1 MSHVPGRLGSESL
14 PRHGAPLPEVIEPVP
29 EDGATNE
36 AGWHWRRRR
45 SNHSPLEGESQK
57 PSRQA
62 TADAV
67 GGQPTPG
74 YPASS
79 TSIQASGLCSFQCLS
94 GVGAFHFPPPA
105 RLRAAPWSCRLP
117 LKGGVIRL
125 VMFENGFGGAFRLLG
140 VEAEA
145 RPPRRLPAVAAPNQP
160 REDGHEDSSYPIS
173 NTDTDIH
180 AIPLPVCPTPLA
192 SQICRTPQPSP
203 LVATTS

>member
-74 YPASS
+74 P
-79 TSIQASGLCSFQCLS
+79 
-94 GVGAFHFPPPA
+94 PPPA
-105 RLRAAPWSCRLP
+105 HPYRRRGSALSSVYRVSEPFISPHRLDGGLRRLP
-117 LKGGVIRL
+117 LKGGVIPIG
-125 VMFENGFGGAFRLLG
+125 MF
-140 VEAEA
+140 EAEA

-192 SQICRTPQPSP
+192 SQIYRTPQPSP
-203 LVATTS
+203 LEATTS